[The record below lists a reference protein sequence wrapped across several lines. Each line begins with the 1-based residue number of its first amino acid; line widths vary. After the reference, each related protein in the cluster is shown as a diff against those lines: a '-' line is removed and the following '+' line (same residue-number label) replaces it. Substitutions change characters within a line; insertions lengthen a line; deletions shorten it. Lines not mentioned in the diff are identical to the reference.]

1 MLIHDITPAVDQ
13 LDRTIAK
20 EVKLK
25 QLDER
30 YQEVLDKKANT
41 EAEKQEQLKKIEEL
55 EEEKK
60 KLQEQLTLKLERQK
74 QAELAKAKL
83 SKEAKQV
90 AGVGSA
96 KAQGSCNT
104 GNQYKDYIYFRESGC
119 RTDAV
124 NPIGCKGIGQA
135 CPASK
140 IAHCGN
146 DFACQDEWFSNYA
159 QTRYNGWE
167 QAYNLFVGKRSLLEE
182 IGSRRLLTELPCVLL
197 DRKSTRL
204 NSSHRS
210 LSRMPSSA

>member
-1 MLIHDITPAVDQ
+1 MRNKLLTALGVIIFIGFVYIGVHNIRSTNNK
-13 LDRTIAK
+13 IKFK
-20 EVKLK
+20 EIEVKSQEIKLK

-41 EAEKQEQLKKIEEL
+41 EAEKADQAEKIKQL

-146 DFACQDEWFSNYA
+146 DFACQDAWFSNYA
-159 QTRYNGWE
+159 VTRYGGWE
-167 QAYNLFVGKRSLLEE
+167 AAWSFWLQHSWW
-182 IGSRRLLTELPCVLL
+182 
-197 DRKSTRL
+197 
-204 NSSHRS
+204 
-210 LSRMPSSA
+210 

>member
-1 MLIHDITPAVDQ
+1 MRNKLLTALGVIIFIGFVYIGVHNIRSTNNK
-13 LDRTIAK
+13 IKFK
-20 EVKLK
+20 EIEVKSQEIKLK

-41 EAEKQEQLKKIEEL
+41 EAEKADQAEKIKQL

-146 DFACQDEWFSNYA
+146 DFACQDAWFSNYA
-159 QTRYNGWE
+159 VTRYGSWE
-167 QAYNLFVGKRSLLEE
+167 AAWSFWLQHSWW
-182 IGSRRLLTELPCVLL
+182 
-197 DRKSTRL
+197 
-204 NSSHRS
+204 
-210 LSRMPSSA
+210 

>member
-1 MLIHDITPAVDQ
+1 MRNKLLTALGVIIFIGFVYIGVHNIRSTNNK
-13 LDRTIAK
+13 IKFK
-20 EVKLK
+20 EIEVKSQEIKLK

-41 EAEKQEQLKKIEEL
+41 EAEKADQAEKIKQL

-167 QAYNLFVGKRSLLEE
+167 QAYNFWVK
-182 IGSRRLLTELPCVLL
+182 
-197 DRKSTRL
+197 
-204 NSSHRS
+204 NQWW
-210 LSRMPSSA
+210 